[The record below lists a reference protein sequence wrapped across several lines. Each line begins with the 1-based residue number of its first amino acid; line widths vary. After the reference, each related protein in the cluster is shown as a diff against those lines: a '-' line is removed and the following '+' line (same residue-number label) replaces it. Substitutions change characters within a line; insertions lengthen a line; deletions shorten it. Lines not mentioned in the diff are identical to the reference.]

1 MKNTRKI
8 LFSAALLSSGLTMAQ
23 TTTAEKSPNVIYIMA
38 DDLGIGDLGCYG
50 QRQIKTP
57 NIDGIA
63 QNGMKFMQHYSG
75 STVSA
80 PSRCALI
87 TGKHMGHAAIRGNAK
102 VAGSDGL
109 LYETPLPAGEVTVAD
124 IFKTKNYVTGCVGKW
139 GMGGPGTEGMP
150 GKHGFDYFYGYLGQR
165 FAHSY
170 YPEFLHENEQ
180 KIMLDGKY
188 YSHDLMLEKALNFID
203 ENAQK
208 PFFLYFSP
216 TIPHADL
223 DIMGE
228 AMTEYEGEFCET
240 PFGGSRDGYK
250 SQQNPRAAY
259 AAMVTYLDKSVG
271 LIIKELKEKGLY
283 DHTIIVFTSDN
294 GVHSE
299 GGHDPSYFDSNGP
312 FRGQKRDLYE
322 GGIRTPFVIQWPG
335 VIPQGVVTNHISAF
349 WDFLPTIGE
358 LVQADIPQNIDGI
371 SYLPTLTGK
380 GTQKE
385 HDCIYYEF
393 FEFGGK
399 QSIMTPDGW
408 KLVRLEVSDSSKTY
422 EELYEQFL
430 EYYDI
435 VIDCLVTTN
444 NIQHDVWRKH
454 NMSLVNSFLKPDCL
468 AKGQHIGN
476 MGYRYNA
483 TYNIE
488 DTGTINMVN
497 SLYNIKKLVFEDKKY
512 TLEELTDALINNFG
526 FKNADEIGSF
536 SLEAQEKRD
545 DDDGRYDQ
553 IHADCLRS
561 FKYGNDIPE
570 VDGILAEFEDW
581 YCGCGDKYES
591 LYAKPFYV
599 CQMSVSTHAPQG
611 AATLASADG
620 RLSGT
625 TFADASMSAYPG
637 TDRNGAYALFESA
650 TCWDHSRSQNSQMNL
665 KLHPNAVK
673 GIEGSKKLLDLTR
686 SYMRKGGFH
695 IQFNIVDSKVL
706 KDAQKH
712 PNNYRD
718 LLVRVA
724 GFTQYWVEIGKP
736 IQDEVV
742 ARTEYEGV

>member
-8 LFSAALLSSGLTMAQ
+8 LFSAALLSSGLTMAR

-349 WDFLPTIGE
+349 WDFLPAVGSATKTSFRI
-358 LVQADIPQNIDGI
+358 
-371 SYLPTLTGK
+371 LPIRWSPTCPRSTKLRAAGVPSVPKNRRPPRWITTTWSKSTSKRRTTWPVFSCPGSNWPK
-380 GTQKE
+380 G
-385 HDCIYYEF
+385 
-393 FEFGGK
+393 
-399 QSIMTPDGW
+399 
-408 KLVRLEVSDSSKTY
+408 
-422 EELYEQFL
+422 
-430 EYYDI
+430 
-435 VIDCLVTTN
+435 
-444 NIQHDVWRKH
+444 
-454 NMSLVNSFLKPDCL
+454 
-468 AKGQHIGN
+468 
-476 MGYRYNA
+476 
-483 TYNIE
+483 
-488 DTGTINMVN
+488 
-497 SLYNIKKLVFEDKKY
+497 
-512 TLEELTDALINNFG
+512 
-526 FKNADEIGSF
+526 
-536 SLEAQEKRD
+536 
-545 DDDGRYDQ
+545 
-553 IHADCLRS
+553 RS
-561 FKYGNDIPE
+561 FRSCSIRRAIFSRSP
-570 VDGILAEFEDW
+570 VRPTT
-581 YCGCGDKYES
+581 S
-591 LYAKPFYV
+591 
-599 CQMSVSTHAPQG
+599 S
-611 AATLASADG
+611 AAIFSSRT
-620 RLSGT
+620 
-625 TFADASMSAYPG
+625 SMSAAG
-637 TDRNGAYALFESA
+637 TRA
-650 TCWDHSRSQNSQMNL
+650 TPFRC
-665 KLHPNAVK
+665 
-673 GIEGSKKLLDLTR
+673 TC
-686 SYMRKGGFH
+686 
-695 IQFNIVDSKVL
+695 
-706 KDAQKH
+706 
-712 PNNYRD
+712 
-718 LLVRVA
+718 
-724 GFTQYWVEIGKP
+724 
-736 IQDEVV
+736 
-742 ARTEYEGV
+742 ARTIFSSAGSICRISRCRAV

>member
-208 PFFLYFSP
+208 PFF
-216 TIPHADL
+216 
-223 DIMGE
+223 
-228 AMTEYEGEFCET
+228 
-240 PFGGSRDGYK
+240 
-250 SQQNPRAAY
+250 
-259 AAMVTYLDKSVG
+259 
-271 LIIKELKEKGLY
+271 
-283 DHTIIVFTSDN
+283 
-294 GVHSE
+294 
-299 GGHDPSYFDSNGP
+299 
-312 FRGQKRDLYE
+312 
-322 GGIRTPFVIQWPG
+322 QWPG

-422 EELYEQFL
+422 EELYNIYTDPAE
-430 EYYDI
+430 
-435 VIDCLVTTN
+435 TTN
-444 NIQHDVWRKH
+444 VIKQY
-454 NMSLVNSFLKPDCL
+454 PD
-468 AKGQHIGN
+468 
-476 MGYRYNA
+476 
-483 TYNIE
+483 
-488 DTGTINMVN
+488 
-497 SLYNIKKLVFEDKKY
+497 
-512 TLEELTDALINNFG
+512 
-526 FKNADEIGSF
+526 
-536 SLEAQEKRD
+536 
-545 DDDGRYDQ
+545 
-553 IHADCLRS
+553 
-561 FKYGNDIPE
+561 
-570 VDGILAEFEDW
+570 
-581 YCGCGDKYES
+581 
-591 LYAKPFYV
+591 
-599 CQMSVSTHAPQG
+599 
-611 AATLASADG
+611 
-620 RLSGT
+620 
-625 TFADASMSAYPG
+625 
-637 TDRNGAYALFESA
+637 
-650 TCWDHSRSQNSQMNL
+650 
-665 KLHPNAVK
+665 
-673 GIEGSKKLLDLTR
+673 
-686 SYMRKGGFH
+686 
-695 IQFNIVDSKVL
+695 
-706 KDAQKH
+706 
-712 PNNYRD
+712 
-718 LLVRVA
+718 
-724 GFTQYWVEIGKP
+724 
-736 IQDEVV
+736 V
-742 ARTEYEGV
+742 ARKLKNMIGGQRVENARFHF